1 MGQSKYTKMMMLTIA
16 AVFLALTSVA
26 AWAVLA
32 LRIHPEHEREAAFC
46 LGILESGG
54 SQISFADGRAI
65 QLLGE
70 RLSYIPETS
79 PPSHEG
85 RLAAVE
91 FLSGYPSTE
100 QLANRLMACRADL
113 TSIIQRYLL
122 RSCGYGVGALS
133 DDWSIRDRT
142 DFYELTEGP
151 IPEGGIEFLNLRWRL
166 LQ

>member
-1 MGQSKYTKMMMLTIA
+1 MRKPKSSRIIGLVIGASLLSLVPA
-16 AVFLALTSVA
+16 AL
-26 AWAVLA
+26 WAVMA

-46 LGILESGG
+46 LGILEGG
-54 SQISFADGRAI
+54 ASHVTFADGRAI

-70 RLSYIPETS
+70 SLSYVPEAS
-79 PPSHEG
+79 PASHEG
-85 RLAAVE
+85 RLAAAE

-113 TSIIQRYLL
+113 TSIIQRY
-122 RSCGYGVGALS
+122 RWHSCGYGVGALS

-142 DFYELTEGP
+142 DFHVLTEGP
-151 IPEGGIEFLNLRWRL
+151 VPEGGIEFLNLRWRL